1 MFSFLFQKF
10 NRSGFFCLFI
20 SSFLAYIIYIDK
32 IKRVKY
38 MTDIISEIELEH
50 KLNQFRDVLINYDY
64 SDIDNVIFFDIQSL
78 NHYIEHYKGNPFEKQ
93 YDAIEKILD
102 SIYSYLPGSLPDDTI
117 NVISKILN
125 VKYGDET
132 IVKQNVLF
140 NIKLEFIEM
149 VKNIST
155 DAEWRQ
161 LVALCKKIRS
171 TKENQT
177 SERNGTPYELLER

>member
-1 MFSFLFQKF
+1 
-10 NRSGFFCLFI
+10 
-20 SSFLAYIIYIDK
+20 
-32 IKRVKY
+32 
-38 MTDIISEIELEH
+38 MTDIISEIELEN

-155 DAEWRQ
+155 EAEWRQ

-171 TKENQT
+171 TKEKER
-177 SERNGTPYELLER
+177 SEGSGTPYELLGR